1 VHRSLP
7 PPAGPLRALLQRHE
21 AGLHRLRPFLS
32 PTAFQALRCWV
43 IHGERLPVDAPTLFR
58 HHLFLKLARDRSPL
72 LPRTADKAL
81 VRDYVAAQLGPGH
94 LPACYAVLERAEAL
108 RDVALPARYVAKAT
122 VGSGQQQLVE
132 ADGPAVRAALVTAAR
147 GWLARRNYGVR
158 NGEWA
163 YESLVPRIIVEEWL
177 DDGVHRIP
185 PDWKWFC
192 FHGTVG
198 IVEYD
203 GARYTRERWR
213 NLYTPDGEQLDA
225 RLQHPPGPRVPV
237 PDAFG
242 AMRRIAERL
251 SAPFDFVRIDLY
263 ALPDRIVVGEF
274 THYPAAGRQRFEPE
288 AWEHRLGALW
298 RERAAAHAA
307 GHGGLSPTSPA
318 GATAARP

>member
-1 VHRSLP
+1 M
-7 PPAGPLRALLQRHE
+7 PAAAPLRSLLQRHE
-21 AGLHRLRPFLS
+21 RRLHRLRPLLT
-32 PTAFQALRCWV
+32 PTAFQALRYRV
-43 IHGERLPVDAPTLFR
+43 LHGERLPVEAPVTFL

-81 VRDYVAAQLGPGH
+81 MRGYVEEQLGPGH
-94 LPACYAVLERAEAL
+94 LPACYAVLDRAEQLLDA
-108 RDVALPARYVAKAT
+108 ALPARYVAKAT

-132 ADGPAVRAALVTAAR
+132 ADGPAVRAALVETAR
-147 GWLARRNYGVR
+147 DWLARRNYGVR

-163 YESLVPRIIVEEWL
+163 YESLTPRIIVEEWL

-198 IVEYD
+198 IVEHD

-213 NLYTPDGEQLDA
+213 NLYTPDGVQLDA
-225 RLQHPPGPRVPV
+225 RLQHPPGPPVAVP
-237 PDAFG
+237 ASFA
-242 AMRRIAERL
+242 AMRRLAERL

-288 AWEHRLGALW
+288 AWEQRLGALW
-298 RERAAAHAA
+298 RERAAAYAA
-307 GHGGLSPTSPA
+307 GHGFSPTSPA
-318 GATAARP
+318 GASGAPS